1 MLIKEILTIDL
12 SEDIKNVIDLEDAS
26 ETEIKSEIENYIVTD
41 GLAKE
46 FSDFVNTYTSNIKES
61 GVWLSGFYGSGKSYF
76 SKLTGYM
83 LSNRSIAGTPARD
96 RILQR
101 FTGINDE
108 ALVRNTLGRLNSI
121 NTRVIALDIA
131 KQNTDKGFAFTLFR
145 NFLKSLDLPENEH
158 GYLLYQI
165 LINQNQPFI
174 YDLIDQSIG
183 IQWGDI
189 KNRILEYSKAAK
201 NLYLRLG
208 NNENEYKEILT
219 TIRREI
225 DGFSAAKLRD
235 ELTNYLQLVKDE
247 KIVFMFDE
255 ASEAISK
262 DKITLLDL
270 EGISEALSS
279 LGSRVWTI
287 AIAQEK
293 LDDVIRSARLDK
305 SKLTKLTD
313 RFKTKIHLEATEVD
327 YIIRNRLLG
336 KNDDGL
342 RILRDHYQKN
352 SGKISDHAAL
362 IGSGIAKTDN
372 VDNFTTY
379 YPFYK
384 YHFDLL
390 QNFLFG
396 TKGYASTKVAARG
409 MIITT
414 YDILKRELQNNNL
427 FEVAT
432 GWQIAKEAQQQPHVR
447 LVSRYDNA
455 ERILKEAG
463 VDISGRRLLETINF
477 LSEAEVVPTTVV
489 NIVKSFTKEP
499 EDYHRTLEKVSKA
512 LDLLTDARMILD
524 TNKTY
529 RITSDIEQRLL
540 DEMLGYTVQGF
551 IKKKQLVSTYKTSAL
566 VKSLSRIQENSQLF
580 DFFITTDNDDELT
593 NPSLKSLKLRIK
605 SIYNISDNR
614 SADIETLKF
623 HHQNDKDLI
632 WLVPDNTNFRELDK
646 LIDEIERISY
656 LEQKYSN
663 PNSDEGKI
671 ILSFSTAKVEK
682 QARVKDLID
691 ISLSEGTSIYLYTT
705 LQLSREN
712 WQNVLQQQQKQLIQN
727 VYYKRLSAQLSD
739 NVAASVIKEANNTR
753 LKHYFSHADFH
764 FFDAQGN
771 FIGENLKVV
780 EEITHKIRH
789 TFVDGATIEKDL
801 EIPPTGYTYGTIVS
815 TLAALMRANKVLAK
829 YNGAEKFSWKDDG
842 VAAIFS
848 AATQF
853 RKASFKAV
861 NKSLTAAQKLE
872 MAQFLI
878 DMEAERIIGRKI
890 DFNIN
895 DFDLVN
901 AIRDLAKYYGDK
913 VTNLRNMEKDFD
925 KLFPLIEVQ
934 REFLLQ
940 HTGAVSESNY
950 IDKAIG
956 FLSGKDDYL
965 NAIQAIEKVEK
976 FIRNSLP
983 KAKEWKSFTQ
993 AVNDELKK
1001 AALTNQ
1007 AIETYAAE
1015 FFKQYHADVVKNFM
1029 FLQLTAQ
1036 KIKDEYHKIFSDAMR
1051 VSAAYYVELKKEAS
1065 SLLEE
1070 IANLPE
1076 NLNNSAKE
1084 KANNICQYASQRT
1097 QSEIELSFDVKDNK
1111 SRFTLSEVLSFIELY
1126 PSKNIDL
1133 ELLKSGLVKEAPQK
1147 VTNADS
1153 EKPVQKIYH
1162 VNLPGKKL
1170 KVVAYKSWLQL
1181 ELKKLANAADN
1192 DEIEIN

>member
-1 MLIKEILTIDL
+1 M
-12 SEDIKNVIDLEDAS
+12 
-26 ETEIKSEIENYIVTD
+26 
-41 GLAKE
+41 
-46 FSDFVNTYTSNIKES
+46 
-61 GVWLSGFYGSGKSYF
+61 
-76 SKLTGYM
+76 
-83 LSNRSIAGTPARD
+83 
-96 RILQR
+96 
-101 FTGINDE
+101 
-108 ALVRNTLGRLNSI
+108 
-121 NTRVIALDIA
+121 
-131 KQNTDKGFAFTLFR
+131 
-145 NFLKSLDLPENEH
+145 
-158 GYLLYQI
+158 
-165 LINQNQPFI
+165 
-174 YDLIDQSIG
+174 IDQSIG
-183 IQWGDI
+183 VQWGDI

-201 NLYLRLG
+201 NLYLHLG
-208 NNENEYKEILT
+208 NNENEYKDILT

-235 ELTNYLQLVKDE
+235 ELTNYLQLVPDE

-279 LGSRVWTI
+279 LGSRVWTV

-336 KNDDGL
+336 KNEAGL
-342 RILRDHYQKN
+342 QSLREHYQKN

-362 IGSGIAKTDN
+362 IGAGIAKTDH

-455 ERILKEAG
+455 ERILNEAG
-463 VDISGRRLLETINF
+463 VEISGRRLLETINF

-499 EDYHRTLEKVSKA
+499 EAYHRTLELVTKA

-551 IKKKQLVSTYKTSAL
+551 IKKKQLVSAYKASTL
-566 VKSLSRIQENSQLF
+566 VKSLSRIQENSQPF

-671 ILSFSTAKVEK
+671 ILSFSTAKAEK

-691 ISLSEGTSIYLYTT
+691 VSLSEGTSVYLFTA

-712 WQNVLQQQQKQLIQN
+712 WQNVLHQQQKQLIQN
-727 VYYKRLSAQLSD
+727 VYFKRLSAQLSD
-739 NVAASVIKEANNTR
+739 NVAASVIKEANNSR

-801 EIPPTGYTYGTIVS
+801 EIAPTGYTYGTIVS

-829 YNGAEKFSWKDDG
+829 YNGAEKFSWKDEG

-872 MAQFLI
+872 MAQFLM
-878 DMEAERIIGRKI
+878 DMEAERVIGRKV
-890 DFNIN
+890 DFNVN

-925 KLFPLIEVQ
+925 KLFPIIENQ

-956 FLSGKDDYL
+956 FLSGKDDYQ
-965 NAIQAIEKVEK
+965 NAIHAIEKVEK
-976 FIRNSLP
+976 FIKNNLP
-983 KAKEWKSFTQ
+983 RAKEWKSFTE

-1001 AALTNQ
+1001 AALTNL
-1007 AIETYAAE
+1007 AIETYATE
-1015 FFKQYHADVVKNFM
+1015 FFNQYQADVVKNYA

-1036 KIKDEYHKIFSDAMR
+1036 KIKDEYHKLLSNAMHLC
-1051 VSAAYYVELKKEAS
+1051 AAHYTDLKKNAV
-1065 SLLEE
+1065 SLLDE
-1070 IANLPE
+1070 ITRLPE
-1076 NLNNSAKE
+1076 NLNISAKE
-1084 KANNICQYASQRT
+1084 KAQNIFQYASQRT
-1097 QSEIELSFDVKDNK
+1097 QSEIDLGFDVKDNK

-1147 VTNADS
+1147 VDVGNP
-1153 EKPVQKIYH
+1153 EKPVQKTYH
-1162 VNLPGKKL
+1162 VSLPGKKL